1 MASFSSEDV
10 EKVVAGTE
18 ALRIDDVIT
27 TTLEEG
33 EVKTENPSISLTVH
47 EEQSKP
53 ESHAP
58 TSSSEVEH
66 KKETPAAVPEEESKP
81 ESHAPSSSSEEEHK
95 KETPAAVPEKES
107 KPESHAPSSSS
118 EVEHKKETPAAVSSA
133 SLTIPEKESKPDS
146 HAPSSSPIKSKPHL
160 VGDEVPATPNTKR
173 SMREGQFGHLT
184 PTQEE
189 ALEHFQLQA
198 KPRSELFMMN
208 YLTHP

>member
-58 TSSSEVEH
+58 T
-66 KKETPAAVPEEESKP
+66 
-81 ESHAPSSSSEEEHK
+81 
-95 KETPAAVPEKES
+95 
-107 KPESHAPSSSS
+107 SSS